1 MGKNQSKLSK
11 EDVEVLHRET
21 GMDKTDIEVRNIA
34 RNAQSCDESHFEDLL
49 RNRFFLFLCKPH
61 PFLTWWAWQEWY
73 EGFLKDCPS
82 GELSKAKFVAM
93 YSKMFPRWQLC
104 QDIILAFLFCPTRAT
119 WYCATE
125 ENSNCNLL
133 LFFLLQWKCRKIFW
147 EHLQNFWH
155 QQKRNCRLQVTTNII
170 IGTWLSVRIF
180 YACSACDVV
189 MTPSLLSEHC
199 REFMLALHV
208 TSKGSPE
215 EKLRLAFR
223 M

>member
-1 MGKNQSKLSK
+1 MVGM
-11 EDVEVLHRET
+11 T
-21 GMDKTDIEVRNIA
+21 GMVRG
-34 RNAQSCDESHFEDLL
+34 F
-49 RNRFFLFLCKPH
+49 P
-61 PFLTWWAWQEWY
+61 
-73 EGFLKDCPS
+73 EGLPQRWTKQGKVCCNVLKDVS
-82 GELSKAKFVAM
+82 KVTTLSR
-93 YSKMFPRWQLC
+93 YNTYIS
-104 QDIILAFLFCPTRAT
+104 

-155 QQKRNCRLQVTTNII
+155 QQKRNCLLQVRTKII
-170 IGTWLSVRIF
+170 IGTWLSVQIF